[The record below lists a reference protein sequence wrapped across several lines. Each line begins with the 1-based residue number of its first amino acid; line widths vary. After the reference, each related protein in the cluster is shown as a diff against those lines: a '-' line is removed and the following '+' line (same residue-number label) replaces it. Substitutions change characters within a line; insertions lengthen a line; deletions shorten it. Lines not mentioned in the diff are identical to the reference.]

1 MESRG
6 LTSAEAAARLI
17 KFGWN
22 ELPSSQRKSIWKIAL
37 EVVQEPMFILLLIC
51 SALYL
56 LLGDLVEG
64 IILFLSIFVI
74 IAITFYQS
82 RKSERALEEL
92 KKLASPLVTVVRD
105 GVQHR
110 IPSRE
115 LVPGDV
121 MLIKEGQRVA
131 ADARII
137 DGMNLCMDESI
148 LTGESLPVTKFVS
161 SDETS
166 MDSLVFSGTMAVQ
179 GFLRRSKPPER
190 SRML

>member
-1 MESRG
+1 MVFNCGVFIMESRG

-179 GFLRRSKPPER
+179 G
-190 SRML
+190 